1 MVLKVCGDTKQSA
14 FHELSIGEAEIEIFI
29 DFKERFIYDKLHDKN
44 SAFLDCILEK
54 GDQIKLV
61 IEIDNNN

>member
-29 DFKERFIYDKLHDKN
+29 DFKERFESHLEQIIFKIGEQYDK
-44 SAFLDCILEK
+44 
-54 GDQIKLV
+54 
-61 IEIDNNN
+61 